1 MKILFAASEC
11 VPFIKT
17 GGLAD
22 VVGAL
27 SPVLK
32 ERGNDV
38 RVILPLYAAIPE
50 KYTKDMKLE
59 CEFEVELCWRKQ
71 YCGIKSCVYQGVTFY
86 FVDNNYYFGRPYIY
100 GLGGDE
106 YERFGFFSRAVID
119 ALVHLDFRPD
129 VVHCHD
135 WQTGMIPALLKIQYA
150 HFPFYQDMKT
160 VYTIHNL
167 QYQGVFPIK
176 AVQDTLGLGDSLFTA
191 DKLECYGC
199 ANYMKAGLV
208 YADELTTVSPSYAD
222 EIQTAFY
229 GERLDGL
236 LRARKDQLS
245 GILNGIDINDYD
257 PAKDPMIYANFDPYH
272 LGGKER
278 CKEELQKELGLRV
291 EPNTPLV
298 GIISRLSNQKGLD
311 LVECV
316 IRELMGTGIQLVVLG
331 MGEAKYTNLFS
342 WAESEYPGRLAAR
355 FAMNH
360 QLAHR
365 IYAGSDMFL
374 MPSQFEPCGLS
385 QMIAM
390 RYGSVPIVRETGG
403 LRDTVLSY
411 NKFTD
416 AGNGFSFFNYNAHDM
431 LHTVRRA
438 VHYYKNNREVWYK
451 LIVRG
456 MTGDYSWFSSA
467 GKYLELYEKLTRPV
481 TEFRLAQEAAKE
493 AKAEE
498 VPFVEPAAP
507 AGEAPAEEAPV
518 TDAPVAEAPAT
529 EAPAEEAPAEEAPV
543 AEAPAKPKR
552 APRKKKAEAAPEA
565 PVVEEA
571 PKAKRAPRKK
581 KAAEAPAAPT
591 AEEAP
596 ANPKRAPRKKKAA
609 EAPEAPEAPAE
620 EAPAKPKRAPRKK
633 KAAETAE

>member
-27 SPVLK
+27 TPVLK
-32 ERGNDV
+32 AQGADV
-38 RVILPLYAAIPE
+38 RVILPLYAAIPQE
-50 KYTKDMKLE
+50 YVNQMKLE
-59 CEFEVELCWRKQ
+59 CEFEVELCWRRQ
-71 YCGIKSCVYQGVTFY
+71 YCGIKSLEYQGVTFY
-86 FVDNNYYFGRPYIY
+86 FVDNQYYFGRSYIY

-106 YERFGFFSRAVID
+106 YERFGFFDRAVID
-119 ALVHLDFRPD
+119 ALVHLDFKPD

-150 HFPFYQDMKT
+150 QYPFYQDMKT

-176 AVQDTLGLGDSLFTA
+176 AVQDTLGLGDSLFTS

-236 LRARKDQLS
+236 LRARKDQLV
-245 GILNGIDINDYD
+245 GILNGIDVNDYD
-257 PAKDPMIYANFDPYH
+257 PAKDPQIYANYDPYH
-272 LGGKER
+272 LGGKEI
-278 CKEELQKELGLRV
+278 CKQELQKELGLEV
-291 EPNTPLV
+291 DPTVPLV
-298 GIISRLSNQKGLD
+298 GIISRLSNQKGFD
-311 LVECV
+311 LIECV
-316 IRELMGTGIQLVVLG
+316 IRELMATGIQLVVLG

-342 WAESEYPGRLAAR
+342 WAESEYPGRLATR

-390 RYGSVPIVRETGG
+390 RYGSVPIARETGG

-416 AGNGFSFFNYNAHDM
+416 EGNGFTFFNYNAHDM

-438 VHYYKNNREVWYK
+438 VHYYNNNRDVWYR

-456 MTGDYSWFSSA
+456 MTGDYSWYSSA
-467 GKYLELYEKLTRPV
+467 GKYMALYEEV
-481 TEFRLAQEAAKE
+481 TKPATDFTLAQPAETENPKEAPAQSAPRAETEASAEVGETPKKAPAKRAPRKKAE

-498 VPFVEPAAP
+498 APVKPKRAPRKKAEPKTEVKTEVKEEP
-507 AGEAPAEEAPV
+507 KAEE
-518 TDAPVAEAPAT
+518 T
-529 EAPAEEAPAEEAPV
+529 
-543 AEAPAKPKR
+543 PAKPKR
-552 APRKKKAEAAPEA
+552 APRKKA
-565 PVVEEA
+565 A
-571 PKAKRAPRKK
+571 PKAEVT
-581 KAAEAPAAPT
+581 EAVK
-591 AEEAP
+591 AEET
-596 ANPKRAPRKKKAA
+596 
-609 EAPEAPEAPAE
+609 PAE
-620 EAPAKPKRAPRKK
+620 
-633 KAAETAE
+633 

>member
-27 SPVLK
+27 TPVLK
-32 ERGNDV
+32 AQGADV
-38 RVILPLYAAIPE
+38 RVILPLYAAIPQE
-50 KYTKDMKLE
+50 YVNQMKLE
-59 CEFEVELCWRKQ
+59 CEFEVELCWRRQ
-71 YCGIKSCVYQGVTFY
+71 YCGIKSLEYQGVTFY
-86 FVDNNYYFGRPYIY
+86 FVDNQYYFGRSYIY

-106 YERFGFFSRAVID
+106 YERFGFFDRAVID
-119 ALVHLDFRPD
+119 ALVHLDFKPD

-150 HFPFYQDMKT
+150 QYPFYQDMKT

-176 AVQDTLGLGDSLFTA
+176 AVQDTLGLGDSLFTS

-236 LRARKDQLS
+236 LRARKDQLV
-245 GILNGIDINDYD
+245 GILNGIDVNDYD
-257 PAKDPMIYANFDPYH
+257 PAKDPQIYANYDPYH
-272 LGGKER
+272 LGGKEI
-278 CKEELQKELGLRV
+278 CKQELQKELGLEV
-291 EPNTPLV
+291 DPTVPLV
-298 GIISRLSNQKGLD
+298 GIISRLSNQKGFD
-311 LVECV
+311 LIECV
-316 IRELMGTGIQLVVLG
+316 IRELMATGIQLVVLG

-342 WAESEYPGRLAAR
+342 WAESEYPGRLATR

-390 RYGSVPIVRETGG
+390 RYGSVPIARETGG

-416 AGNGFSFFNYNAHDM
+416 EGNGFTFFNYNAHDM

-438 VHYYKNNREVWYK
+438 VHYYNNNRDVWYR

-456 MTGDYSWFSSA
+456 MTGDYSWYSSA
-467 GKYLELYEKLTRPV
+467 GKYMALYEEVTKPATDFTLTQPAE
-481 TEFRLAQEAAKE
+481 TENPKEAPAQSAPRAETEASAEVGETPKKAPAKRAPRKKAE

-498 VPFVEPAAP
+498 
-507 AGEAPAEEAPV
+507 APV
-518 TDAPVAEAPAT
+518 
-529 EAPAEEAPAEEAPV
+529 
-543 AEAPAKPKR
+543 KPKR
-552 APRKKKAEAAPEA
+552 APRKKAEPKTEVKAE
-565 PVVEEA
+565 VKEE
-571 PKAKRAPRKK
+571 PK
-581 KAAEAPAAPT
+581 
-591 AEEAP
+591 
-596 ANPKRAPRKKKAA
+596 
-609 EAPEAPEAPAE
+609 AE

-633 KAAETAE
+633 AAPTAEVTAAVKAEETPAE

>member
-1 MKILFAASEC
+1 M
-11 VPFIKT
+11 
-17 GGLAD
+17 
-22 VVGAL
+22 
-27 SPVLK
+27 
-32 ERGNDV
+32 
-38 RVILPLYAAIPE
+38 
-50 KYTKDMKLE
+50 
-59 CEFEVELCWRKQ
+59 
-71 YCGIKSCVYQGVTFY
+71 TFY
-86 FVDNNYYFGRPYIY
+86 FVDNQYYFGRSYIY

-106 YERFGFFSRAVID
+106 YERFGFFDRAVID
-119 ALVHLDFRPD
+119 ALVHLDFKPD

-150 HFPFYQDMKT
+150 QYPFYQDMKT

-176 AVQDTLGLGDSLFTA
+176 AVQDTLGLGDSLFTS

-236 LRARKDQLS
+236 LRARKDQLV
-245 GILNGIDINDYD
+245 GILNGIDVNDYD
-257 PAKDPMIYANFDPYH
+257 PAKDPQIYANYDPYH
-272 LGGKER
+272 LGGKEI
-278 CKEELQKELGLRV
+278 CKQELQKELGLEV
-291 EPNTPLV
+291 NPTVPLV
-298 GIISRLSNQKGLD
+298 GIISRLSNQKGFD
-311 LVECV
+311 LIECV
-316 IRELMGTGIQLVVLG
+316 IRELMATGIQLVVLG

-342 WAESEYPGRLAAR
+342 WAESEYPGRLATR

-390 RYGSVPIVRETGG
+390 RYGSVPIARETGG

-416 AGNGFSFFNYNAHDM
+416 EGNGFTFFNYNAHDM

-438 VHYYKNNREVWYK
+438 VHYYNNNRDVWYR

-456 MTGDYSWFSSA
+456 MTGDYSWYSSA
-467 GKYLELYEKLTRPV
+467 GKYMALYEEV
-481 TEFRLAQEAAKE
+481 TKPATDFTLAQP
-493 AKAEE
+493 AETE
-498 VPFVEPAAP
+498 NPK
-507 AGEAPAEEAPV
+507 EAPAQSAPR
-518 TDAPVAEAPAT
+518 AET
-529 EAPAEEAPAEEAPV
+529 EASAEVGETP
-543 AEAPAKPKR
+543 
-552 APRKKKAEAAPEA
+552 KKAP
-565 PVVEEA
+565 
-571 PKAKRAPRKK
+571 AKRAPRKK
-581 KAAEAPAAPT
+581 AEA
-591 AEEAP
+591 
-596 ANPKRAPRKKKAA
+596 K
-609 EAPEAPEAPAE
+609 AE

-633 KAAETAE
+633 AEPKSRGKG

>member
-27 SPVLK
+27 TPVLK
-32 ERGNDV
+32 AQGADV
-38 RVILPLYAAIPE
+38 RVILPLYAAIPQE
-50 KYTKDMKLE
+50 YVNQMKLE
-59 CEFEVELCWRKQ
+59 CEFEVELCWRRQ
-71 YCGIKSCVYQGVTFY
+71 YCGIKSLEYQGVTFY
-86 FVDNNYYFGRPYIY
+86 FVDNQYYFGRSYIY

-106 YERFGFFSRAVID
+106 YERFGFFDRAVID
-119 ALVHLDFRPD
+119 ALVHLDFKPD

-150 HFPFYQDMKT
+150 QYPFYQDMKT

-176 AVQDTLGLGDSLFTA
+176 AVQDTLGLGDSLFTS

-236 LRARKDQLS
+236 LRARKDQLV
-245 GILNGIDINDYD
+245 GILNGIDVNDYD
-257 PAKDPMIYANFDPYH
+257 PAKDPQIYANYDPYH
-272 LGGKER
+272 LGGKEI
-278 CKEELQKELGLRV
+278 CKQELQKELGLEV
-291 EPNTPLV
+291 DPTVPLV
-298 GIISRLSNQKGLD
+298 GIISRLSNQKGFD
-311 LVECV
+311 LIECV
-316 IRELMGTGIQLVVLG
+316 IRELMATGIQLVVLG

-342 WAESEYPGRLAAR
+342 WAESEYPGRLATR

-390 RYGSVPIVRETGG
+390 RYGSVPIARETGG

-416 AGNGFSFFNYNAHDM
+416 EGNGFTFFNYNAHDM

-438 VHYYKNNREVWYK
+438 VHYYNNNRDVWYR

-456 MTGDYSWFSSA
+456 MTGDYSWYSSA
-467 GKYLELYEKLTRPV
+467 GKYMALYEEV
-481 TEFRLAQEAAKE
+481 TKPATDFTLAQPAETENPKEALAQSAPRAEAEASAEVGETPKKAPAKRAPRKKAESKTEVKAE

-498 VPFVEPAAP
+498 
-507 AGEAPAEEAPV
+507 APV
-518 TDAPVAEAPAT
+518 
-529 EAPAEEAPAEEAPV
+529 
-543 AEAPAKPKR
+543 KPKR
-552 APRKKKAEAAPEA
+552 APRKKAEPKAEVKAE
-565 PVVEEA
+565 VKEE
-571 PKAKRAPRKK
+571 PKAEK
-581 KAAEAPAAPT
+581 PAQN
-591 AEEAP
+591 AP
-596 ANPKRAPRKKKAA
+596 AND
-609 EAPEAPEAPAE
+609 APASTKT
-620 EAPAKPKRAPRKK
+620 PAQS
-633 KAAETAE
+633 AE

>member
-27 SPVLK
+27 TPVLK
-32 ERGNDV
+32 AQGADV
-38 RVILPLYAAIPE
+38 RVILPLYAAIPQE
-50 KYTKDMKLE
+50 YVNQMKLE
-59 CEFEVELCWRKQ
+59 CEFEVELCWRRQ
-71 YCGIKSCVYQGVTFY
+71 YCGIKSLEYQGVTFY
-86 FVDNNYYFGRPYIY
+86 FVDNQYYFGRSYIY

-106 YERFGFFSRAVID
+106 YERFGFFDRAVID
-119 ALVHLDFRPD
+119 ALVHLDFKPD

-150 HFPFYQDMKT
+150 QYPFYQDMKT

-176 AVQDTLGLGDSLFTA
+176 AVQDTLGLGDSLFTS

-236 LRARKDQLS
+236 LRARKDQLV
-245 GILNGIDINDYD
+245 GILNGIDVNDYD
-257 PAKDPMIYANFDPYH
+257 PAKDPQIYANYDPYH
-272 LGGKER
+272 LGGKEI
-278 CKEELQKELGLRV
+278 CKQELQKELGLEV
-291 EPNTPLV
+291 NPTVPLV
-298 GIISRLSNQKGLD
+298 GIISRLSNQKGFD
-311 LVECV
+311 LIECV
-316 IRELMGTGIQLVVLG
+316 IRELMATGIQLVVLG

-342 WAESEYPGRLAAR
+342 WAESEYPGRLATR

-390 RYGSVPIVRETGG
+390 RYGSVPIARETGG

-416 AGNGFSFFNYNAHDM
+416 EGNGFTFFNYNAHDM

-438 VHYYKNNREVWYK
+438 VHYYNNNRDVWYR

-456 MTGDYSWFSSA
+456 MTGDYSWYSSA
-467 GKYLELYEKLTRPV
+467 GKYMALYEEVTKPATDFTLTQP
-481 TEFRLAQEAAKE
+481 
-493 AKAEE
+493 AENE
-498 VPFVEPAAP
+498 NPK
-507 AGEAPAEEAPV
+507 EAPAQSAPR
-518 TDAPVAEAPAT
+518 AET
-529 EAPAEEAPAEEAPV
+529 EASAEVGETPKK
-543 AEAPAKPKR
+543 APAKR
-552 APRKKKAEAAPEA
+552 TPRKKAEA
-565 PVVEEA
+565 
-571 PKAKRAPRKK
+571 K
-581 KAAEAPAAPT
+581 
-591 AEEAP
+591 
-596 ANPKRAPRKKKAA
+596 
-609 EAPEAPEAPAE
+609 AE

-633 KAAETAE
+633 AEPKAEVKAEVKEEPKAETKAEEAPVKPKRASRKKAEPKTEVKTEVKEEPKAEEAPAKPKRAPRKKAAPKAEVTEAVKAEETPAE